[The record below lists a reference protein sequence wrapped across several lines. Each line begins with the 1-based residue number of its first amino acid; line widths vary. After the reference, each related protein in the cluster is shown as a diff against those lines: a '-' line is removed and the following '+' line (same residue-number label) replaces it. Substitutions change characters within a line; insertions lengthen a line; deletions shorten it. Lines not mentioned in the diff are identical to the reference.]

1 MRQRL
6 EQLLGEANR
15 NGGGGSG
22 DQPSQNFT
30 EKQPQNIQK
39 IAKDSK
45 PTKTNFS
52 ASKMNKNNDK
62 EILIQSGGFVARV
75 KPGYR
80 KHVF

>member
-22 DQPSQNFT
+22 DQPSQNST
-30 EKQPQNIQK
+30 EKPLQK
-39 IAKDSK
+39 IAKDSR

-52 ASKMNKNNDK
+52 ASKINKNNDK